1 MARIAPVTFDEAP
14 PAARAEWER
23 QIAAHGR
30 MTNMKRTLA
39 RSATALDTYMQWYP
53 LRDEVERF
61 LGKRLTLLFAHAISA
76 ETDCLICSTYFR
88 RYLIDQGEN
97 PDALVLNEKEQ
108 TFVRLGRQVADDPHG
123 VSNDLFAA
131 VEAYLGPGEIVT
143 LTAFA
148 GMMVATNI
156 INNVLKVDLDEYLE
170 GYRARDRV

>member
-1 MARIAPVTFDEAP
+1 MARIAPVPFEEAP
-14 PAARAEWER
+14 PASQAEWQR
-23 QIAAHGR
+23 QVAAHGR

-39 RSATALDTYMQWYP
+39 RSGIALTTYMQWYP
-53 LRDEVERF
+53 LRDEVETF

-88 RYLIDQGEN
+88 RYLIDNGEN
-97 PDALVLNEKEQ
+97 PDDLALSEKEQ
-108 TFVRLGRQVADDPHG
+108 TFVRLGRQIAQDPHG
-123 VSNDLFAA
+123 ISDGLFTT
-131 VEAYLGPGEIVT
+131 VEAYLNPAEIVT

-170 GYRARDRV
+170 IYRARERA